1 MIPHL
6 FTMLMGGSDGISLEA
21 EGGGSPPPP
30 NPLSNT
36 YRKLFLC
43 VG

>member
-6 FTMLMGGSDGISLEA
+6 FMMLAGSGFGLPQEI
-21 EGGGSPPPP
+21 EGGGSPPAP

-36 YRKLFLC
+36 YRKLLLC